1 MISVVVADHEI
12 VRRGIAAVFR
22 SETDLRIVGET
33 ADGVEALRLVERLRP
48 DVLVVDGQLPG
59 VNGFEV
65 ARQALRASKK
75 TRIVIIGMQQ
85 HEAYV
90 RRALKTGALGYV
102 LKSMRP
108 RDIVDAVRHV
118 AAGRRYLSAP
128 LADLAIGAYLEKRDE
143 SDEKFD
149 SLTTRER
156 QVLALGASGSTN
168 AEIAE
173 RLCISIRT
181 VESHRAN
188 FIRKL
193 GLRSKSDLV
202 IFAIRHGLIEID

>member
-108 RDIVDAVRHV
+108 RDIVDAYDKALRNKE
-118 AAGRRYLSAP
+118 AKADILSMLWDTFGEKTVLVMADGSQL
-128 LADLAIGAYLEKRDE
+128 LACLWE
-143 SDEKFD
+143 SAWEQGHGD
-149 SLTTRER
+149 SQLKDIS
-156 QVLALGASGSTN
+156 ASSQD
-168 AEIAE
+168 
-173 RLCISIRT
+173 
-181 VESHRAN
+181 
-188 FIRKL
+188 
-193 GLRSKSDLV
+193 DLV
-202 IFAIRHGLIEID
+202 ALYDRKTFLTSYTLPHIDPHLKR